1 MSDPVVS
8 VVIPTRNRVEMLRG
22 AVASVMQQSERNFE
36 LIVVDD
42 ASTDATPAY
51 LAALAESDPRVRVVR
66 HAAPKGGPEARN
78 TGIAAASASWVAFLD
93 DDDEWLPTKLERQ
106 LELLTAQRSAV
117 ACSCDYIY
125 LPDFGRS
132 RVMTVPRKVTLQQLL
147 FDNPLGSV
155 SLCVGSARV
164 LREIGG
170 FDSRLRSGQD
180 QDIWLRLF
188 EKGAVLVC
196 AEPLVR
202 YRSHNGPRISNDF
215 QSQHVGARRFYFK
228 HRAAM
233 DASVRR
239 RRIAYSCFLMSR
251 QSTRTIRRRAGYLAI
266 AARNAN
272 SSEAL
277 RYLRSSVPRLVLD
290 SLRRRGSRPAT

>member
-8 VVIPTRNRVEMLRG
+8 VVIPTRNRVGLLRG
-22 AVASVMQQSERNFE
+22 AVASVLQQSERNFE

-42 ASTDATPAY
+42 ASTDETHVY
-51 LAALAESDPRVRVVR
+51 LAALAESDARVRVVR

-78 TGIAAASASWVAFLD
+78 TGIANASASWVAFLD
-93 DDDEWLPTKLERQ
+93 DDDEWLPTKLGRQ
-106 LELLTAQRSAV
+106 LELLAAERLAV
-117 ACSCDYIY
+117 ACSCDYLY

-132 RVMTVPRKVTLQQLL
+132 RVVRVPRQVTLQQLL

-155 SLCVGSARV
+155 SLCIGSARA
-164 LREIGG
+164 LREIDG
-170 FDSRLRSGQD
+170 FDPLLRSGQD

-188 EKGAVLVC
+188 EKGTILVC

-233 DASVRR
+233 DMSVRR

-251 QSTRTIRRRAGYLAI
+251 LSTLTVWRRARYLAI
-266 AARNAN
+266 AARNATAN
-272 SSEAL
+272 EAL

-290 SLRRRGSRPAT
+290 TLRGHGAHRT